1 MKTFFCK
8 ASWVINFL
16 LLLMFAGV
24 LAGCVGNYGTIRT
37 NTALLEQYKGGAL
50 PDNYNYYYCGRSS
63 IPYAVVGIDNTYGF
77 SDRFWFKIESKEEV
91 YKKIANLSDLHRD
104 AIRLY
109 TSDILD
115 TQGQKL
121 GIWFS
126 FYSYSPVLVDHE
138 TRTVEVYSPYKPNE
152 DRHGF

>member
-8 ASWVINFL
+8 ASWVTIFF
-16 LLLMFAGV
+16 LLLMFTGV

-37 NTALLEQYKGGAL
+37 NTALLDQYKGGAL
-50 PDNYNYYYCGRSS
+50 PDYNYYYCGRSS

-77 SDRFWFKIESKEEV
+77 SDRLWFKIESKEEV
-91 YKKIANLSDLHRD
+91 YKKIANLSELHMD
-104 AIRLY
+104 STRLF

-121 GIWFS
+121 GVWFS
-126 FYSYSPVLVDHE
+126 FYSYSPVRVDNE
-138 TRTVEVYSPYKPNE
+138 TRMVEVYNPYNPND
-152 DRHGF
+152 DRRGF